1 MTGAITL
8 TGPIAYLSGEYPR
21 ATDTFIQREVAGLRA
36 LGVEVLTC
44 SVRRTGSAHHVG
56 PEQRAEYAATYQ
68 VQQQAKRPLA
78 LIGAHLAL
86 LARNPKAWLGTIGL
100 AARTCPPGI
109 KALLWQIFYV
119 LEAGVLARYMQTRG
133 VIHLH
138 NHFANSSCSVAM
150 LASRMSGIPFS
161 FTLHGPAIFFEPH
174 HWRIDAKIAEARF
187 VACISHFCRAQA
199 MLFADQADW
208 SKLKIVH
215 CGVEPE
221 RYLRNDA
228 APRGKR
234 LLFIGRLDAIKGV
247 PLLLNALAAL
257 RASHPEATLT
267 IVGDGPHRRQLEDR
281 TRALEL
287 EHAVTF
293 TGYQGQDAVA
303 DLLSEADMLVLP
315 SFAEGVPVVLMEGMA
330 AGLPVIASQVAGV
343 PELVED
349 GVAGYVIPAGDPATL
364 ADRID
369 RLLSDPAL
377 CARMG
382 VAGRARVVES
392 YDARTESAWLAHLF
406 AGSLAGHL
414 PAGLRNGESD
424 R

>member
-1 MTGAITL
+1 MTGATDL

-36 LGVEVLTC
+36 LGVKVLTC
-44 SVRRTGSAHHVG
+44 SIRRTGSAHHVG
-56 PEQRAEYAATYQ
+56 PEQRAEFAATFQ

-86 LARNPKAWLGTIGL
+86 LVRNPKAWFGTIGL

-109 KALLWQIFYV
+109 KALLWQIFYF
-119 LEAGVLARYMQTRG
+119 LEAGVLARYMQTQG
-133 VIHLH
+133 VVHLH

-174 HWRIDAKIAEARF
+174 YWRIGTKMAEARF

-208 SKLKIVH
+208 PKLKIVH
-215 CGVEPE
+215 CGIEPE
-221 RYLRNDA
+221 RYARNDE

-234 LLFIGRLDAIKGV
+234 LLFVGRLDAIKGV
-247 PLLLNALAAL
+247 PLLLEALAAV
-257 RASHPEATLT
+257 RTSHPEAVLT
-267 IVGDGPHRRQLEDR
+267 IVGDGPHRRQLENR
-281 TRALEL
+281 TRALGL
-287 EHAVTF
+287 ESAVTF
-293 TGYQGQDAVA
+293 TGYQAQDAVA
-303 DLLSEADMLVLP
+303 DLLSKSDVLVLP

-349 GVAGYVIPAGDPATL
+349 GVAGYVIPAGHPDALTEK
-364 ADRID
+364 ID
-369 RLLSDPAL
+369 RLLSDPDL

-382 VAGRARVVES
+382 AAGRARVVEDF
-392 YDARTESAWLAHLF
+392 DAGTEAAWLARLF
-406 AGSLAGHL
+406 AGSLAGRL
-414 PAGLRNGESD
+414 PDIPRY
-424 R
+424 

>member
-1 MTGAITL
+1 MTGATDL

-36 LGVEVLTC
+36 LGVKVLTC

-56 PEQRAEYAATYQ
+56 PEQRAEFAATFQ

-86 LARNPKAWLGTIGL
+86 LAHNPKGWFGTIGL

-109 KALLWQIFYV
+109 KALLWQIFYF
-119 LEAGVLARYMQTRG
+119 LEAGVLARYLQTQG

-174 HWRIDAKIAEARF
+174 YWRIGTKMAEARF

-208 SKLKIVH
+208 PKLKIVH

-221 RYLRNDA
+221 RYARNEE

-234 LLFIGRLDAIKGV
+234 LLFVGRLDAIKGV
-247 PLLLNALAAL
+247 PLLLEALAAV
-257 RASHPEATLT
+257 RTSHPEAVLT
-267 IVGDGPHRRQLEDR
+267 IVGDGPHRRQLEDQ
-281 TRALEL
+281 TRALGL
-287 EHAVTF
+287 EAAVTF
-293 TGYQGQDAVA
+293 TGYQAQDAVA
-303 DLLSEADMLVLP
+303 DLLSKSDMLVLP

-349 GVAGYVIPAGDPATL
+349 GVAGYAIPAGDTAALT
-364 ADRID
+364 DRID

-382 VAGRARVVES
+382 AAGRARVVAG
-392 YDARTESAWLAHLF
+392 YDARDEAAWLARLVS
-406 AGSLAGHL
+406 GSLADQL
-414 PAGLRNGESD
+414 PSGLRTGID
-424 R
+424 IR